1 MADSVKIK
9 ITADD
14 SDYRS
19 KMDGLE
25 GIAKRGTGKVAAVA
39 GAIGGAVSAVV
50 SSAISGLQELVGE
63 AVSASDALTKFDNT
77 MSFAGFGAKEIKE
90 AKAAVKDY
98 ADKTVFELNDVSNTT
113 AQLAANGVD
122 NYEQLTEAAG
132 NLTAVAGGG
141 ADQFKAVAMVL
152 TQTAGAGKLT
162 TENWNQLTDAI
173 PGASGKLQ
181 EAMLKN
187 GAYTGNFRDAME
199 KGEIT
204 ADEFNQ
210 AMMDLGMSDVAKE
223 AATST
228 ATFEGAFGNLK
239 ANVIS
244 GIDGII
250 DKIGKGKIT
259 GAITKIS
266 DAVVSVFDIITKV
279 IGFVVDHI
287 NIFGPLAIALG
298 AVTAATWLWNAAL
311 NANPISLII
320 IGIAA
325 LVAGILWLWDNCEGF
340 RDIILGIWDSI
351 KGAWDAVLPYFQAL
365 WDGIK
370 AIWDTISPYL
380 SAAWEVIKTI
390 FFTYIGFIVSAFQT
404 AWTVIKAVWD
414 FVQPYF
420 QALWDGIKAV
430 FSVVVEVLG
439 GFFSA
444 TWDAIKVIWDVVGPY
459 FQMLWEVIKG
469 IFSVVKAVLSGDFSG
484 AWEAIKGIWDAV
496 TGYFDGIWTGITNVF
511 SGVED
516 WFSTKFEAAWNTIK
530 DWFNADNAESTF
542 KTAIT
547 DGLENAKE
555 AIKKKAGEVWQAVQ
569 DAFKKAIKIFFGWG
583 GADDSG
589 GGGAG
594 GGTLSPFATARI
606 SSGFGVKR
614 PGGRRHGGVDFA
626 APTGTPI
633 QSTTAG
639 HVIRSTFQSGG
650 FGNYV
655 VVQDFAGNQHYYGHM
670 SKRVA
675 VVGMPVY
682 RGRLL
687 GYVGSTGHST
697 GPHLHYEVRVNGK
710 AVNPYK
716 WYAGARGYATGGFPG
731 VGELF
736 IGNENGIELMGK
748 MGRKN
753 VVANNM
759 QIIEGIKAGI
769 ASGAVQ
775 AARARANAG
784 LTNNNNKQGINVE
797 QHFYKE
803 NVSPSETKRAAR
815 RGIKAGLAGGIA

>member
-25 GIAKRGTGKVAAVA
+25 DIAKKGTGKVAAIA

-266 DAVVSVFDIITKV
+266 DAVVSAFDVITKV
-279 IGFVVDHI
+279 IGFIVDHI

-311 NANPISLII
+311 NANPISIII

-340 RDIILGIWDSI
+340 RDVVLGIWDAI
-351 KGAWDAVLPYFQAL
+351 KEAWDAVLPYFQAL
-365 WDGIK
+365 WAGIK

-420 QALWDGIKAV
+420 QALWDGIVAV
-430 FSVVVEVLG
+430 FSVVVDVLG

-444 TWDAIKVIWDVVGPY
+444 AWDAIKVIWDVVGPY

-484 AWEAIKGIWDAV
+484 AWDAIKGIWNAV
-496 TGYFDGIWTGITNVF
+496 TGYFSDIWSGIKSVF
-511 SGVED
+511 ANIKE
-516 WFSTKFEAAWNTIK
+516 WFGEKFETAYNAIK
-530 DWFNADNAESTF
+530 DWFTLDNFKSVFKDSIVGGLNGILEDV
-542 KTAIT
+542 KTAASSIWT
-547 DGLENAKE
+547 AIKE
-555 AIKKKAGEVWQAVQ
+555 ALSQPIKVVLNFLGIG
-569 DAFKKAIKIFFGWG
+569 DG
-583 GADDSG
+583 GDYGADSG
-589 GGGAG
+589 GA
-594 GGTLSPFATARI
+594 LSPFGARI
-606 SSGFGVKR
+606 SSGFGVQR
-614 PGGRRHGGVDFA
+614 PGHKHGGVDFA

-633 QSTTAG
+633 QATTAG
-639 HVIRSTFQSGG
+639 RVIRSTYQAGG

-655 VVQDFAGNQHYYGHM
+655 VVQDIKGNTHYYGHM
-670 SKRVA
+670 SRKIA
-675 VVGMPVY
+675 YVGELVG
-682 RGRLL
+682 RGSLL

-697 GPHLHYEVRVNGK
+697 GPHLHYEVRQNGK
-710 AVNPYK
+710 AVNPYQ
-716 WYAGARGYATGGFPG
+716 WYASARGYATGGYPLP
-731 VGELF
+731 GELF
-736 IGNENGIELMGK
+736 FANENGIELMGK
-748 MGRKN
+748 MGSKN

-759 QIIEGIKAGI
+759 QIIEGIKAGV

-775 AARARANAG
+775 AARIRANAG
-784 LTNNNNKQGINVE
+784 STDNRKTEINV
-797 QHFYKE
+797 QNQFYKE
-803 NVSPSETKRAAR
+803 QIAPSEIKRATR
-815 RGIKAGLAGGIA
+815 RGIKQGLAGGTV